1 MLKRL
6 LRNHHVILAS
16 QSPRRKKI
24 LIENGGLEYEKDFF
38 VMHSEFDEK
47 SLDKKSFPTPK
58 DFVIE
63 NSRLKA
69 LQVFNACKNSKE
81 NLIVIGSDSVVVY
94 EEHILEKPV
103 NEMDAVNMLQMLS
116 GNTHRVLSGV
126 SIYIKTGDEE
136 QLVTFA
142 AETTVLFDTLT
153 LDHIKEYI
161 ETGEPFDK
169 AGAYGIQDLGAA
181 FVKSIEGDYHTV
193 MGLPYHLL
201 YTNLRRVLSN
211 DNNKY

>member
-6 LRNHHVILAS
+6 LQNHHVILAS

-24 LIENGGLEYEKDFF
+24 LIENGGLEFEKDF
-38 VMHSEFDEK
+38 VMIPSLFDEK

-69 LQVFNACKNSKE
+69 FNVFNDFKNLKE

-103 NEMDAVNMLQMLS
+103 DEMDAINMLQMLS

-126 SIYIKTGDEE
+126 SIYIKTGNQVE

-142 AETTVLFDTLT
+142 AETKVLFDTLT

-161 ETGEPFDK
+161 ERE
-169 AGAYGIQDLGAA
+169 
-181 FVKSIEGDYHTV
+181 S
-193 MGLPYHLL
+193 HLI
-201 YTNLRRVLSN
+201 RQVPMEFRI
-211 DNNKY
+211 